1 MPSQP
6 HANASH
12 TLAHFLAEHSG
23 QDIPPAIQHEAKR
36 SLVNYFAVA
45 LAGSQDPTLG
55 LALQTYLTFSCGAQ
69 ASIIGHAQRTD
80 MLNAAALNA
89 MSANVHDYD
98 DTHIPTI
105 LHPTAPVAAALF
117 ALAQTR
123 PVHGRDFL
131 AAFIMGVE
139 LECRIANAVSP
150 FHYANGWHITSTC
163 GVFGAAGAAGR
174 ILGLSARQQ
183 HWAMG
188 NAAAQA
194 GGLVECLGTMS
205 KSTSVGNAARNGLM
219 AALLG
224 QNNFTGPDAPLE
236 GTYGFVRVFGQ
247 SPDLDALTS
256 GLGRTWELS
265 RNTYKPYPCGVVLN
279 PVLDACLALRQSAAW
294 RTDSHDRIR
303 SIQLTG
309 HPLLRQRTD
318 RPDIRTGRES
328 QVCAQHAIAVSLI
341 RGKAGLAQF
350 SDAEVND
357 PILRRLGAKVQF
369 VDDAHYSVD
378 SVQLRITLDNGDV
391 LTHVVDAAR
400 GSLPNPLSD
409 ADLADK
415 LATLQAYSGV
425 RCDTEHLLDRLWQLE
440 HETDAGALMQIVAGT

>member
-1 MPSQP
+1 MAST
-6 HANASH
+6 HNTTASH
-12 TLAHFLAEHSG
+12 TLARFLAEYPG
-23 QDIPPAIQHEAKR
+23 DAIPPAVLHEAKR

-45 LAGSQDPTLG
+45 MAGSQDPTLG
-55 LALQTYLTFSCGAQ
+55 LAMQTYLAFSSGAQ

-105 LHPTAPVAAALF
+105 LHPTAPVAATLF

-131 AAFIMGVE
+131 AAFVLGVE
-139 LECRIANAVSP
+139 LECRIANAISP

-163 GVFGAAGAAGR
+163 GVFGAAAAAGR

-188 NAAAQA
+188 NAATQA

-224 QNNFTGPDAPLE
+224 QRNFTGPDAPLE
-236 GTYGFVRVFGQ
+236 GAYGFVRVFGQ
-247 SPDLDALTS
+247 SPDMDALTRD
-256 GLGRTWELS
+256 LGHRWELE

-279 PVLDACLALRQSAAW
+279 PVLDACLALRQSAGW
-294 RTDSHDRIR
+294 RSDSHEHIR
-303 SIQLTG
+303 DIQLTG
-309 HPLLRQRTD
+309 HSLLRQRTD
-318 RPDIRTGRES
+318 RPDVRTGRES

-341 RGKAGLAQF
+341 RGKAGLAEF
-350 SDAEVND
+350 SDTEVND
-357 PILRRLGAKVQF
+357 PMLRRIGTKVRF
-369 VDDAHYSVD
+369 VDDDRYSVD
-378 SVQLRITLDNGDV
+378 SAEVRITMDNGDV
-391 LTHVVDAAR
+391 LTHAIDAAR
-400 GSLPNPLSD
+400 GSPSNPLSD
-409 ADLADK
+409 ADLAQK
-415 LATLQAYSGV
+415 LAALQAYSGV
-425 RCDTEHLLDRLWQLE
+425 RCDTGQLLALIWKLE
-440 HETDAGALMQIVAGT
+440 HEDDAGALMRIAAGT